1 VVAALVTMT
10 MTATAYAGCGDI
22 GGKTTLKRQ
31 AWRLNDF
38 VSPELRLVSAADN
51 DPITGLWKVTFT
63 VGTATIDS
71 GFAVWHADGTEIM
84 NSGGRPP
91 LTSNFCIG
99 VWKKNGNHYKL
110 NHAAISWDSTGT
122 VEVGAANITQD
133 VVLGRTGDF
142 FSAAFTI
149 TQYDMNG
156 SVLET
161 VSGKITG
168 VKIGVDTVIN
178 TF

>member
-1 VVAALVTMT
+1 MT